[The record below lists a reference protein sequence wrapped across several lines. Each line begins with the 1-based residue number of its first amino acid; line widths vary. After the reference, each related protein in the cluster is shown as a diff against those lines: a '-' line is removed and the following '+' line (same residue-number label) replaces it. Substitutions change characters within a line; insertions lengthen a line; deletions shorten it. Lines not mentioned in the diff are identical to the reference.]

1 MEIYLHQLSMFLSI
15 LDEEYTQPNH
25 FDVMMHPTTREEVS
39 LQGPT
44 RYLKCLNVHDISWQR

>member
-44 RYLKCLNVHDISWQR
+44 RYLKMSECA

>member
-15 LDEEYTQPNH
+15 LDEVYSQPNH
-25 FDVMMHPTTREEVS
+25 FDVMMHPTTRKEVS

-44 RYLKCLNVHDISWQR
+44 TYLKMSECA